1 MKTIFLIRKFWENER
16 PTSTDTEAET
26 SMGRYNGNRI
36 SRNRYH
42 IDIINTLKLE
52 NEALKLENEALKLE
66 NEALKLEK
74 EASKLENE
82 AFRTKSKK
90 LQSRKTKLLERKVK
104 SFYSCMI

>member
-66 NEALKLEK
+66 K